1 MKIKPTGRR
10 PALQKAGGLLTLVTL
25 LLISL
30 TAPAAFSD
38 GPQTVPDIPGGLT
51 TSVVHAG
58 MVDIRWNDTEG
69 ADSYEVQVMPSNA
82 WILLPGEGI
91 TIAFYGP
98 GAIVRNLPHEGRYYF
113 SVRARNAAGASEWS
127 TFRFQPGTGSPEAW
141 ADVPEPVNIAA
152 TGVPTILGVPTPGQT
167 LTADTSEIQDENG
180 LERVKLYYQWIWQEG
195 TQTTDIEGATAPA
208 YILHPEDEG
217 KGIRLRVSFTDRG
230 GFTESL
236 ASVATATV
244 APNTAPL
251 GLPEISGTAQ
261 VDQTLTV
268 ETSGISD
275 ADGLD
280 RVRYTYQWTAN
291 SGAGDTD
298 IQNAN
303 GTSHTLSDTDQGQ
316 TIRVRVTFSDDRGNS
331 ETLTSAPTVPVA
343 HRPNTPATGL
353 PAIGGKPQVNETLTV
368 DTSGITDANGLNTV
382 SYTYQWILNDGTT
395 KTDIPDATETTY
407 TLAPTDEG
415 KTITVRVTFTDDS
428 QYQETRTSESTIAIG
443 PPNGPASGGPTID
456 GTAQVG
462 ERLTAIVSG
471 ITDADGLDNAVFRFQ
486 WVRSKYGRDFSDI
499 EGATG
504 SSHTLV
510 TGDIGKTISVRVSFD
525 DDKGNQETLTSPRTV
540 RIEIVAC
547 TVGENAPAATAVQVG
562 AVPIVVRS
570 NTAEYFVLYARAK
583 LDSGLE
589 FPVSVTLGQ
598 EGTTTLTDQLSPLPR
613 EHYRVE
619 KYRIASPADTDGDC
633 IDDITEM
640 GDPAGMNPL
649 NRAKAIHFR
658 NGAVAI
664 PDRETFEALSY
675 KGSSVPY
682 HRYLRNLEFIKFYIA
697 QINSSRPMVYFINT
711 NTHPLHPDFW
721 RAIGGD
727 GSQHAASL
735 VGGEMVFHP
744 NAVAPDGSLGVYRFD
759 YQSWGT
765 YRFERAA
772 LINELLAASM
782 PLLDNN
788 LAYHP
793 RSEEMEQAYREELSL
808 FDASR
813 VNVLLAEDILP
824 DIPFLPLNVGQNYGF
839 LRTMSLEENPDPHDV
854 VIYEILPNDLSRVA
868 GIITTV
874 PQTPLSHV
882 NLRAIQDSVPNA
894 FIRDALEEGGAIED
908 LIGSYVHYTVTQEGY
923 TIRAATPAEL
933 EAHNAAT
940 GPTAEQVP
948 ERDLTVT
955 QITALDEIEF
965 NDWTAF
971 GVKAANVAVLQT
983 LAFPEGTVPDGF
995 GVPFYFYDEFMKH
1008 NGFYDDIETMLA
1020 DAEFQSDPET
1030 QDDELKALRKK
1041 IKKGSTPQW
1050 IIDALTAMHATYPDG
1065 QSLRYRSSTN
1075 NEDLP
1080 GFSGAG
1086 LYDSKT
1092 QDPDETAEDGIDKS
1106 IKAVYASLWNFR
1118 AFTERESHGVDHLAT
1133 AMGVLVHP
1141 NYSDELANGVAVSF
1155 DPSHHTYGSYYVNT
1169 QLGEDL
1175 VTNPEAHSVP
1185 EEILLH
1191 RDGAHSV
1198 LATSNQVTTGQLLM
1212 SDAQMDQLRS
1222 SLRVIHEEFE
1232 DLYAVESNE
1241 PFAIEIEF
1249 KITSDNILAIK
1260 QARPWVFGENASRPN
1275 SPATGIPTIEGTP
1288 HVNQTLTA
1296 DTSGIADAD
1305 GLTNPTFTYQWTRTD
1320 GTTDTDVT
1328 GETSSTHTVTEEDAG
1343 NHLKVSVT
1351 FTDDLENLESL
1362 TSTTT
1367 KAVVDYDTDEDRLI
1381 EITTLQQLHAV
1392 RHDLD
1397 GNGMPTDDGMAS
1409 YAEAFPASADQ
1420 MGCPGTEGCMGYELM
1435 ADLDFDTNGSA
1446 GADSAD
1452 AYWNDGAGWTPIGG
1466 DGSRTSYD
1474 LDTMV
1479 NPFLAIFEGNGHSLS
1494 NLFINRLNPFTG
1506 MFGYIGSDS
1515 ESGAV
1520 AVIRNLNLVDIN
1532 VTGDHYTGGLV
1543 AVSRGV
1549 VTRTQVSGLVA
1560 GGEYVGGMVGQN
1572 YGIIAD
1578 SHLTGCVSGDRMVGG
1593 VVGRTYGAITKS
1605 SFSGCVSGTDYVG
1618 GLAGNN
1624 YGPISA
1630 SHTEGQ
1636 VSGNTVVGGLVG
1648 SHKGTITASRSSARV
1663 SATGSAPVPQITG
1676 GLVGDNRGAITV
1688 SYATGD
1694 VSGKGWVGGLVGQS
1708 SSGWESNSAITASY
1722 ATGRVSGTTTVG
1734 GLVGTNGG
1742 AITASYARGEVSGS
1756 DNVGGMSGSNDGT
1769 ITASYWDT
1777 TVWGQSSGNHGEG
1790 KTTEELQT
1798 PTGYSD
1804 IYEPWNLES
1813 NDIAGSPLD
1822 LGSATQHLALAAG
1835 LDTDSDHVLD
1845 YPWDLGSSSQYP
1857 ALAADLNGDGR
1868 ATWQEFG
1875 HQLRAVPV
1883 LTATVP
1889 AGEDNFELTWT
1900 PVDTSHWSP
1909 VPRLTYTLYRD
1920 DGDTVEA
1927 IAEQLEGLKHTD
1939 NDVTSGEAYAYQVV
1953 ATITGGETAHS
1964 AWVSA
1969 TLETNTPA
1977 TGAPTISG
1985 TAQSGATLTA
1995 DTTGI
2000 ADADGLTSV
2009 SYNYQWIAGESDI
2022 SGATNS
2028 SYTLT
2033 SNEEG
2038 QTIQV
2043 RVSFPDDAGNPET
2056 LTSIATDAVGPQYD
2070 DAEEAPMWSADML
2083 VVEYTGVSIGAAT
2096 ADLFSNIGGSGGLQV
2111 RSLWSYTLGRDLRLA
2126 FTDGVPGAAEYT
2138 LQVGDLA
2145 LAFPAGSSGQSSFK
2159 WTDVDVDWED
2169 GHTIPVSI
2177 VATSTLAEP
2186 TPNTPATG
2194 EPTISGTPQVGVTLT
2209 ADVSG
2214 ITDADGLTSVSYN
2227 YQWIRNDGNAD
2238 TDIEDVTAS
2247 TYTLVTADQ
2256 GKTIKVKVS
2265 FTDDAD
2271 NEETLT
2277 SVPTAEVAARTTPS
2291 STSAPAFATSTTSR
2305 SIAENS
2311 EAGTAVGRPVVA
2323 TDTDEDTITYTL
2335 GGPAM
2340 TAFEIDGSGQIRVG
2354 EETALD
2360 YESRETYTV
2369 EIIATDSSGETATI
2383 TVTIMVTDVID
2394 PNIVLIMADDVGY
2407 EVFGAN
2413 GSTQYLTPQLD
2424 DLAGAGVRFT
2434 NAHSKPCCSP
2444 SRVALMTGKSNVR
2457 NYVDLGV
2464 LPRDQYLMVD
2474 LFREAGY
2481 ATAIA
2486 GKWRLDRDDAIVEG
2500 VAGGAGFD
2508 TYCLW
2513 GTRNAGDKRY
2523 WNASPECDG
2532 QVTELESDEYG
2543 PDVFVNFLLEFIES
2557 NQDRPFF
2564 AYYPMVLSHPPFV
2577 APPQSQCPGDDEQ
2590 CIFEDMVAYMD
2601 GNVGRLHN
2609 KLAELELLDNTIVLF
2624 TSDNGTPHMMV
2635 SALNGE
2641 TIYADKATTRD
2652 ISTHVPLFVH
2662 VPGEAAGRVVD
2673 DLIDF
2678 TDFLPTL
2685 ADAAGLT
2692 VPNAA
2697 ELDGV
2702 SFWDRLQGKPGNPRK
2717 WLYTYYFRQPYASNF
2732 DSPPYHPEVAFAR
2745 DKRYKLY
2752 DTGELFDVSID
2763 PHELYPLPGDDEESS
2778 DARTKLQ
2785 AALDSMPDKGQAIL
2799 WSLVNG
2805 TAIDGRPRWRPVLS
2819 GARVTGDELTLTYA
2833 GYLDEAVRPPVET
2846 FTVKVDGI
2854 EWTVSA
2860 VSINRTTVTLTLAS
2874 PVVAGQTVTVSYT
2887 PGKKAIRHV
2896 NRRIGHK
2903 AVALTDVAVKNVT
2916 VPNHPPT
2923 GAPTISGTPQVGQEL
2938 TADVSSVADAD
2949 GLTNVS
2955 YRYQWVVNDGAT
2967 DAEIE
2972 GATASTYTPSAS
2984 DVGKT
2989 IEVKVSFSDDADHE
3003 ETLTS
3008 VATEAVA
3015 ATKPG
3020 APGHQKVF
3028 PHDTGAL
3035 DVYWEAPTSNG
3046 GSAITGY
3053 KVQWKETADSWNTEA
3068 DVSEATVTGT
3078 THTITGL
3085 TEGVEYT
3092 VRVMAVNDVGEGAP
3106 SSEAS
3111 GTPQEEPIWSTT
3123 LTVGVAEAFAGYTI
3137 FLPNSNV
3144 LGRSLVRHHH
3154 VGRRQLHREGPGG
3167 SGRQVDSLRDAKTDC
3182 RVCPRVGDGRIRLY
3196 RRIDPRGGIS
3206 LTVPVERPGTGL
3218 AGGGRGRR
3226 QTERARRQQS
3236 GHRPAHHQRNSA
3248 GWSDADSGRFRH
3260 LRRGR
3265 ADQRFLPVPVDPER
3279 WEYQCGHRGC
3289 DRLNL

>member
-1 MKIKPTGRR
+1 M
-10 PALQKAGGLLTLVTL
+10 
-25 LLISL
+25 
-30 TAPAAFSD
+30 
-38 GPQTVPDIPGGLT
+38 
-51 TSVVHAG
+51 
-58 MVDIRWNDTEG
+58 
-69 ADSYEVQVMPSNA
+69 
-82 WILLPGEGI
+82 
-91 TIAFYGP
+91 
-98 GAIVRNLPHEGRYYF
+98 
-113 SVRARNAAGASEWS
+113 
-127 TFRFQPGTGSPEAW
+127 
-141 ADVPEPVNIAA
+141 
-152 TGVPTILGVPTPGQT
+152 
-167 LTADTSEIQDENG
+167 
-180 LERVKLYYQWIWQEG
+180 
-195 TQTTDIEGATAPA
+195 
-208 YILHPEDEG
+208 
-217 KGIRLRVSFTDRG
+217 
-230 GFTESL
+230 
-236 ASVATATV
+236 
-244 APNTAPL
+244 
-251 GLPEISGTAQ
+251 
-261 VDQTLTV
+261 
-268 ETSGISD
+268 
-275 ADGLD
+275 
-280 RVRYTYQWTAN
+280 
-291 SGAGDTD
+291 
-298 IQNAN
+298 
-303 GTSHTLSDTDQGQ
+303 SDTDQGQ

-407 TLAPTDEG
+407 TPAPTDEG
-415 KTITVRVTFTDDS
+415 KTITVRVTFTDDF
-428 QYQETRTSESTIAIG
+428 QYQETLTSESTIAIG

-486 WVRSKYGRDFSDI
+486 WVRSHYGNDFSDI

-504 SSHTLV
+504 STYVPVAADL
-510 TGDIGKTISVRVSFD
+510 GKTMSVRVSFQD
-525 DDKGNQETLTSPRTV
+525 DRGNRETLTSPRTV
-540 RIEIVAC
+540 TIEIVAC

-562 AVPIVVRS
+562 AVPIVVLS
-570 NTAEYFVLYARAK
+570 TTAEYFVLYARAK

-619 KYRIASPADTDGDC
+619 KYLIASPADADGDC

-664 PDRETFEALSY
+664 PDREAFKALSY

-744 NAVAPDGSLGVYRFD
+744 NVIAPDGSLGVYRFD

-793 RSEEMEQAYREELSL
+793 RSEEMEQAYREEQSL

-854 VIYEILPNDLSRVA
+854 VIYETLPNDLSRVA

-955 QITALDEIEF
+955 QITALDEIGF
-965 NDWTAF
+965 DDWTAF

-983 LAFPEGTVPDGF
+983 LDFPEGTVPDGF

-1030 QDDELKALRKK
+1030 RDDELKALRKK

-1050 IIDALTAMHATYPDG
+1050 IIDALTAMHSTYPDG

-1106 IKAVYASLWNFR
+1106 VKAVYASLWNFR

-1155 DPSHHTYGSYYVNT
+1155 DPNHHTYGSYYVNT

-1191 RDGAHSV
+1191 RDGTHSV

-1320 GTTDTDVT
+1320 GTTDTDIT

-1351 FTDDLENLESL
+1351 FTDDLENIESL

-1397 GNGMPTDDGMAS
+1397 GNGLPTDDGMAS

-1446 GADSAD
+1446 DADSAD

-1532 VTGDHYTGGLV
+1532 VTGNHYTGGLV

-1549 VTRTQVSGLVA
+1549 ITHTQVDGLVA
-1560 GGEYVGGMVGQN
+1560 GGDFVGGLVGHN
-1572 YGIIAD
+1572 YGVIAD
-1578 SHLTGCVSGDRMVGG
+1578 SHLTGCVSGDGMVGG
-1593 VVGRTYGAITKS
+1593 VVGRSYGAIKNS
-1605 SFSGCVSGTDYVG
+1605 SLTGCVSGTDYVG

-1663 SATGSAPVPQITG
+1663 LATGSAPVPQITG

-1708 SSGWESNSAITASY
+1708 HSGWESNSAITASY
-1722 ATGRVSGTTTVG
+1722 ATGRVSGTTKVG

-1742 AITASYARGEVSGS
+1742 VIAASYARGEVSGN
-1756 DNVGGMSGSNDGT
+1756 DKVGGDERQQRRHYNRQLLGHDRLGT
-1769 ITASYWDT
+1769 I
-1777 TVWGQSSGNHGEG
+1777 Q
-1790 KTTEELQT
+1790 
-1798 PTGYSD
+1798 
-1804 IYEPWNLES
+1804 
-1813 NDIAGSPLD
+1813 
-1822 LGSATQHLALAAG
+1822 
-1835 LDTDSDHVLD
+1835 
-1845 YPWDLGSSSQYP
+1845 
-1857 ALAADLNGDGR
+1857 
-1868 ATWQEFG
+1868 
-1875 HQLRAVPV
+1875 
-1883 LTATVP
+1883 
-1889 AGEDNFELTWT
+1889 
-1900 PVDTSHWSP
+1900 
-1909 VPRLTYTLYRD
+1909 
-1920 DGDTVEA
+1920 
-1927 IAEQLEGLKHTD
+1927 
-1939 NDVTSGEAYAYQVV
+1939 
-1953 ATITGGETAHS
+1953 
-1964 AWVSA
+1964 
-1969 TLETNTPA
+1969 
-1977 TGAPTISG
+1977 
-1985 TAQSGATLTA
+1985 
-1995 DTTGI
+1995 
-2000 ADADGLTSV
+2000 
-2009 SYNYQWIAGESDI
+2009 
-2022 SGATNS
+2022 
-2028 SYTLT
+2028 
-2033 SNEEG
+2033 
-2038 QTIQV
+2038 
-2043 RVSFPDDAGNPET
+2043 
-2056 LTSIATDAVGPQYD
+2056 
-2070 DAEEAPMWSADML
+2070 
-2083 VVEYTGVSIGAAT
+2083 
-2096 ADLFSNIGGSGGLQV
+2096 
-2111 RSLWSYTLGRDLRLA
+2111 
-2126 FTDGVPGAAEYT
+2126 
-2138 LQVGDLA
+2138 
-2145 LAFPAGSSGQSSFK
+2145 
-2159 WTDVDVDWED
+2159 
-2169 GHTIPVSI
+2169 
-2177 VATSTLAEP
+2177 
-2186 TPNTPATG
+2186 
-2194 EPTISGTPQVGVTLT
+2194 
-2209 ADVSG
+2209 
-2214 ITDADGLTSVSYN
+2214 
-2227 YQWIRNDGNAD
+2227 
-2238 TDIEDVTAS
+2238 
-2247 TYTLVTADQ
+2247 
-2256 GKTIKVKVS
+2256 
-2265 FTDDAD
+2265 
-2271 NEETLT
+2271 
-2277 SVPTAEVAARTTPS
+2277 
-2291 STSAPAFATSTTSR
+2291 
-2305 SIAENS
+2305 
-2311 EAGTAVGRPVVA
+2311 
-2323 TDTDEDTITYTL
+2323 
-2335 GGPAM
+2335 
-2340 TAFEIDGSGQIRVG
+2340 
-2354 EETALD
+2354 
-2360 YESRETYTV
+2360 
-2369 EIIATDSSGETATI
+2369 
-2383 TVTIMVTDVID
+2383 
-2394 PNIVLIMADDVGY
+2394 
-2407 EVFGAN
+2407 
-2413 GSTQYLTPQLD
+2413 
-2424 DLAGAGVRFT
+2424 
-2434 NAHSKPCCSP
+2434 
-2444 SRVALMTGKSNVR
+2444 
-2457 NYVDLGV
+2457 
-2464 LPRDQYLMVD
+2464 
-2474 LFREAGY
+2474 
-2481 ATAIA
+2481 
-2486 GKWRLDRDDAIVEG
+2486 
-2500 VAGGAGFD
+2500 
-2508 TYCLW
+2508 
-2513 GTRNAGDKRY
+2513 
-2523 WNASPECDG
+2523 
-2532 QVTELESDEYG
+2532 
-2543 PDVFVNFLLEFIES
+2543 
-2557 NQDRPFF
+2557 
-2564 AYYPMVLSHPPFV
+2564 
-2577 APPQSQCPGDDEQ
+2577 
-2590 CIFEDMVAYMD
+2590 
-2601 GNVGRLHN
+2601 
-2609 KLAELELLDNTIVLF
+2609 
-2624 TSDNGTPHMMV
+2624 
-2635 SALNGE
+2635 
-2641 TIYADKATTRD
+2641 
-2652 ISTHVPLFVH
+2652 
-2662 VPGEAAGRVVD
+2662 
-2673 DLIDF
+2673 
-2678 TDFLPTL
+2678 
-2685 ADAAGLT
+2685 
-2692 VPNAA
+2692 
-2697 ELDGV
+2697 
-2702 SFWDRLQGKPGNPRK
+2702 
-2717 WLYTYYFRQPYASNF
+2717 
-2732 DSPPYHPEVAFAR
+2732 
-2745 DKRYKLY
+2745 
-2752 DTGELFDVSID
+2752 
-2763 PHELYPLPGDDEESS
+2763 
-2778 DARTKLQ
+2778 
-2785 AALDSMPDKGQAIL
+2785 
-2799 WSLVNG
+2799 
-2805 TAIDGRPRWRPVLS
+2805 
-2819 GARVTGDELTLTYA
+2819 
-2833 GYLDEAVRPPVET
+2833 
-2846 FTVKVDGI
+2846 
-2854 EWTVSA
+2854 
-2860 VSINRTTVTLTLAS
+2860 
-2874 PVVAGQTVTVSYT
+2874 
-2887 PGKKAIRHV
+2887 
-2896 NRRIGHK
+2896 RI
-2903 AVALTDVAVKNVT
+2903 
-2916 VPNHPPT
+2916 
-2923 GAPTISGTPQVGQEL
+2923 
-2938 TADVSSVADAD
+2938 
-2949 GLTNVS
+2949 
-2955 YRYQWVVNDGAT
+2955 
-2967 DAEIE
+2967 
-2972 GATASTYTPSAS
+2972 
-2984 DVGKT
+2984 
-2989 IEVKVSFSDDADHE
+2989 
-3003 ETLTS
+3003 
-3008 VATEAVA
+3008 
-3015 ATKPG
+3015 
-3020 APGHQKVF
+3020 
-3028 PHDTGAL
+3028 
-3035 DVYWEAPTSNG
+3035 
-3046 GSAITGY
+3046 
-3053 KVQWKETADSWNTEA
+3053 
-3068 DVSEATVTGT
+3068 
-3078 THTITGL
+3078 
-3085 TEGVEYT
+3085 
-3092 VRVMAVNDVGEGAP
+3092 
-3106 SSEAS
+3106 
-3111 GTPQEEPIWSTT
+3111 
-3123 LTVGVAEAFAGYTI
+3123 
-3137 FLPNSNV
+3137 
-3144 LGRSLVRHHH
+3144 
-3154 VGRRQLHREGPGG
+3154 
-3167 SGRQVDSLRDAKTDC
+3167 
-3182 RVCPRVGDGRIRLY
+3182 
-3196 RRIDPRGGIS
+3196 
-3206 LTVPVERPGTGL
+3206 
-3218 AGGGRGRR
+3218 
-3226 QTERARRQQS
+3226 
-3236 GHRPAHHQRNSA
+3236 
-3248 GWSDADSGRFRH
+3248 
-3260 LRRGR
+3260 
-3265 ADQRFLPVPVDPER
+3265 
-3279 WEYQCGHRGC
+3279 
-3289 DRLNL
+3289 